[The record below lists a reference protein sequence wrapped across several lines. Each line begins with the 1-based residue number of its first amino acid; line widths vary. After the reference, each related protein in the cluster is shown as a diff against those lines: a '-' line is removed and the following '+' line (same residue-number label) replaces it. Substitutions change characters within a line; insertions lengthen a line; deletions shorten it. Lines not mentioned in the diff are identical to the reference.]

1 MSEERMLEH
10 ARPEFAQAW
19 QDLQSN
25 TVREAV
31 VRFYARHDARVNTAI
46 QAAPQAL
53 ACDKGCSH
61 CCRQFDV
68 VALPVEVFEIHAHVF
83 RHFKPDQLRDTIQ
96 RVIKY
101 VAKRKGVSEETRL
114 SLRDACPFLVDNSC
128 SIYPVRPSVCRNY
141 HATDKTNCEKSLNEP
156 LSTWPTTYIDDVFF
170 TAMGSSA
177 GFRNAVAEMGL
188 DTKEYHLSAAFLETV
203 QNPNCVKRFKSG
215 KNAFVK
221 ATHTQFNQSSGG
233 ASRAA

>member
-1 MSEERMLEH
+1 MSDERMLKH
-10 ARPEFAQAW
+10 ALPEFAQAR
-19 QDLQSN
+19 QDLQTH

-31 VRFYARHDARVNTAI
+31 IRFYARHDARMNTAI
-46 QAAPQAL
+46 QAATQPL

-83 RHFKPDQLRDTIQ
+83 RHFKPEQLRRTIQ
-96 RVIKY
+96 RVTSY
-101 VAKRKGVSEETRL
+101 VAKRKGVSPETRL
-114 SLRDACPFLVDNSC
+114 AMREACPFLEEDSC

-141 HATDKTNCEKSLNEP
+141 HATDQSNCEKSLNAP
-156 LSTWPTTYIDDVFF
+156 FSAWPTTYIDEVFY

-177 GFRNAVAEMGL
+177 GFRNAVAEQGL

-203 QNPNCVKRFKSG
+203 QNPQCVKRFKSG

-221 ATHTQFNQSSGG
+221 ATYAQFNQADK